1 MVIYKR
7 NYLVKLIEIIF
18 YKKVPKFELL
28 KSLISDT
35 PTLINVDD
43 CLTKE
48 EICHLHRIIS
58 SSVEPFHRGDEIQTC
73 DPSLRMSSRPEASW
87 NRNKYVLVI

>member
-1 MVIYKR
+1 M
-7 NYLVKLIEIIF
+7 
-18 YKKVPKFELL
+18 VPKFELI
-28 KSLISDT
+28 KSLVSDT

-58 SSVEPFHRGDEIQTC
+58 SSVEPFHRGDETQTC
-73 DPSLRMSSRPEASW
+73 DLSTRMSSRPEASW
-87 NRNKYVLVI
+87 NRNK